1 MAKGKATQ
9 IVVYKP
15 PVRKLKKKTKVAKKK
30 KNSSSRPSNAMLSDP
45 SVSSYLAAL
54 SNPFS
59 DRAGGARVPDQFSAH
74 TTTFELRAS
83 HTITASALGNVG
95 VWVMPNVV
103 TAMVVPDGTFPGSQ
117 TITWLNNTS
126 ANPSC
131 SRWGFDRDTL
141 GSRLQ
146 NYRIVGMGVRV
157 ANMSSMTNSSG
168 KIIMGSYPINAY
180 YVTKDFALGGT
191 TPATNTSATGAN
203 TCSKW
208 GILNSAGVIDY
219 ASLVNYPG
227 TKVVS
232 GLEAAEHEFDVIP
245 KPCQPSAFE
254 FREPNDSY
262 QGYGFFGYI
271 SGSLAA
277 GDPSYLKL
285 DGFEACF
292 IALTGGVAST
302 TALDIEIVYHI
313 EGAPQIGAGNASNN
327 FVNQQGSQS
336 PTNMSGF
343 FSAVE
348 YALKLPTVRQATH
361 VAADMVHPLL
371 GKFARAVY

>member
-15 PVRKLKKKTKVAKKK
+15 PTRKLKKKTKVAKKK
-30 KNSSSRPSNAMLSDP
+30 KISKINAMSGDQN
-45 SVSSYLAAL
+45 VGCYLAAL

-59 DRAGGARVPDQFSAH
+59 ERAGGARVPDQYSAH

-83 HTITASALGNVG
+83 HTITASALGNIG
-95 VWVMPNVV
+95 VWVLPNVV
-103 TAMVVPDGTFPGSQ
+103 TSMVVPDGTFSGSSNL
-117 TITWLNNTS
+117 TWLDNTTTP
-126 ANPSC
+126 AC
-131 SRWGFDRDTL
+131 QRWGFDRDTL

-157 ANMSSMTNSSG
+157 TNMSSMTNASG

-180 YVTKDFALGGT
+180 YVTKNFTVGGA
-191 TPATNTSATGAN
+191 TPATNTSATGSN
-203 TCSKW
+203 TLSKW
-208 GILNSAGVIDY
+208 GVLNSGGNIDY

-227 TKVVS
+227 TKVIS

-262 QGYGFFGYI
+262 QGFGFTGYI

-292 IALTGGVAST
+292 IALSGGVAST
-302 TALDIEIVYHI
+302 SALDIEIVYHI

-327 FVNQQGSQS
+327 FVNQVGSQS
-336 PTNMSGF
+336 PTNMAGF

-348 YALKLPTVRQATH
+348 YALKLPTVRQAAH
-361 VAADMVHPLL
+361 VAADMAHPLL
-371 GKFARAVY
+371 GKFARAVI